1 MTGAPTDARSPG
13 LVADARRNAATIAGR
28 VQDWLFGDYRASR
41 GLAVMRVGLGVCIL
55 GTLASTFADRHYVWG
70 RGARWLAPLV
80 LDDGYGFPFTFF
92 GLGDTATVFT
102 VKYLLLAVAAVAL
115 IAGWRTRLVAPLVV
129 IGWTSLIR
137 LDPMAFDA
145 GDRIIQIVG
154 LYACFADTSRHC
166 SLDARRRRRH
176 DAPGLI
182 ERRVPTW
189 LPVLVSNAAVLAIAA
204 QVFVIYLVSS
214 MTKIRGELWQD
225 GTAIYYPLHLERYEV
240 WPWVNEQLTRFG
252 WSVTVV
258 SYIAVF
264 SQLFFPFMLLRKGT
278 RTVAI
283 LLVTG
288 MHVGIAVTMGL
299 PWFSLAM
306 VSADMVLVSERTW
319 QALGRRARA
328 ALARFRRPVGDLGA
342 I

>member
-1 MTGAPTDARSPG
+1 MSRAAAASATDG
-13 LVADARRNAATIAGR
+13 LVVGAVRHVAALIGQA
-28 VQDWLFGDYRASR
+28 QDWLFGGYRAAR
-41 GLAVMRVGLGVCIL
+41 GLAVMRIGLGICIL
-55 GTLASTFADRHYVWG
+55 GSLASTWTDRHYVWG

-80 LDDGYGFPFTFF
+80 LDDGYGAPFTFF
-92 GLGDTATVFT
+92 GLGDSATVFT
-102 VKYLLLAVAAVAL
+102 LKYLALAAAATLLVV
-115 IAGWRTRLVAPLVV
+115 GWRTRFVAPLVV

-145 GDRIIQIVG
+145 GDRVIQIVG

-166 SLDARRRRRH
+166 SLDARRRARRGSTG
-176 DAPGLI
+176 PI
-182 ERRVPTW
+182 ERRTPAW

-214 MTKIRGELWQD
+214 MTKVRGELWQN
-225 GTAIYYPLHLERYEV
+225 GTAVYYPLHLERYEV
-240 WPWVNEQLTRFG
+240 WPWLSEQLTRAD
-252 WSVTVV
+252 WSVTIV
-258 SYIAVF
+258 SYVAVF

-306 VSADMVLVSERTW
+306 VSADMVLVSDRTW
-319 QALGRRARA
+319 QATSRYARRAVRR
-328 ALARFRRPVGDLGA
+328 LRRPTPALTG
-342 I
+342 